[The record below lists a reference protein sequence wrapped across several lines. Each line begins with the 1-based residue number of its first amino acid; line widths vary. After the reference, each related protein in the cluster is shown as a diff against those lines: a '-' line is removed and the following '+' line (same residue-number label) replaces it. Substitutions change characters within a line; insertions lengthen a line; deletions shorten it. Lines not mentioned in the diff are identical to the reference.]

1 MQSLHRLR
9 LQRFPLWLALLAVLA
24 AALLPGL
31 AQAVRSQQ
39 PDNPAWAEICSSQGP
54 GLVQAALAAD
64 EGLLTPEQQ
73 RSAELA
79 HLFEHC
85 PLCLLQQQQAH
96 MPALPTVQAQTLLRQ
111 DLSQPLPALFLHAPR
126 PLHAWAAL
134 QPRGPPASV

>member
-54 GLVQAALAAD
+54 GLLQAALAAD
-64 EGLLTPEQQ
+64 EGLTPDPQ

-85 PLCLLQQQQAH
+85 PLCLLQQPGS
-96 MPALPTVQAQTLLRQ
+96 MPALPTVQAQQTLLRL